1 MSQAVFRGSY
11 CCPKGKRGRC
21 FYSSSTGHGQN
32 HSAGSRVQVLH
43 RPFFLPCLEQGVSVV
58 AVSPQHETN
67 LSFTLKMVLVL
78 FFPLQRLLMHCTL
91 NSH

>member
-1 MSQAVFRGSY
+1 MKELLFIQYRLW
-11 CCPKGKRGRC
+11 PKPHTREQG
-21 FYSSSTGHGQN
+21 
-32 HSAGSRVQVLH
+32 AGPVQS
-43 RPFFLPCLEQGVSVV
+43 FIFLPYLEQEVSVV

-78 FFPLQRLLMHCTL
+78 FFPLKRLLMHCTL